1 MAKATV
7 NNSEKPEEPEF
18 SLFQRIKSGDKEI
31 WVYLPE
37 EYAMETF
44 KIGAL
49 YQKTD
54 IDAKAAIERVQ
65 HIADQICLYELKLN
79 TPFEA
84 LQFLRNEISDT
95 SADSSPVAGN
105 TPAAAA
111 D

>member
-1 MAKATV
+1 M
-7 NNSEKPEEPEF
+7 NNSEKPDEPEC
-18 SLFQRIKSGDKEI
+18 SLFQRVKSGDKDI

-54 IDAKAAIERVQ
+54 IDAKTAIERVQ
-65 HIADQICLYELKLN
+65 QIADQICLYELKLD

-95 SADSSPVAGN
+95 SADSSSDIGKTP
-105 TPAAAA
+105 PAAT